1 MYIYVNRE
9 KFKCFSWF
17 AIPFLSYIG
26 YKIKPQTMIVAI
38 AIMLITILNIKL
50 SCIGRGYLKK
60 VAALILGFLLA
71 LGISIAAVR
80 SLNKLLE

>member
-1 MYIYVNRE
+1 MVLR
-9 KFKCFSWF
+9 FR
-17 AIPFLSYIG
+17 FLSYIG

-60 VAALILGFLLA
+60 SGSSY
-71 LGISIAAVR
+71 LGILISIRNFNSR
-80 SLNKLLE
+80 SEKPEYTA